1 MKKSFLVFSLVV
13 ALISLQGINLAAQD
27 EEVPTAV
34 QATFN
39 TMYPEVIDV
48 YWEQDGEEYLASF
61 ITEENS
67 VDATF
72 LEDGTWQQSITSL
85 ELEDLPTAAVTLLN
99 KDFETANYYNI
110 SKIEIPA
117 KVQYAVSFET
127 DTQYIT
133 MLFDPA
139 GQLVDKQVEDL

>member
-27 EEVPTAV
+27 DEVPTAV

-39 TMYPEVIDV
+39 TMYPNAIDA
-48 YWEQDGEEYLASF
+48 YWEQDGEEYLATFTADEYS
-61 ITEENS
+61 I
-67 VDATF
+67 DATF

-85 ELEDLPTAAVTLLN
+85 EFEDLPTAAITLLN
-99 KDFETANYYNI
+99 KDFDAASYYNI
-110 SKIEIPA
+110 SKIEVPD
-117 KVQYAVSFET
+117 KVQYSVNLET
-127 DTQYIT
+127 DTQYVNIV
-133 MLFDPA
+133 FDTA